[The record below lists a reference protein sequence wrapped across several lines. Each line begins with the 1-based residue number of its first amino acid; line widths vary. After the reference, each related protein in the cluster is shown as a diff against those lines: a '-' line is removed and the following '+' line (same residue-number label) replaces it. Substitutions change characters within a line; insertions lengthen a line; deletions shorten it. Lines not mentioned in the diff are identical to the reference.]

1 MKHKKIPSMVM
12 KLDLSKAYDMS
23 SWLNM
28 ILLLLHVGFSVHVVK
43 WIMGCLTPVY
53 FEIIINGLA
62 SKFSTPSTS
71 LRWGC
76 PISPFLLLVIT
87 KESNRAILE
96 AMWEGAIYRVLSRR
110 EISLTYLLFIEDVLF
125 INGSSREAKNL
136 KEILYLYY
144 QYIGMAVNFSK
155 FTISFNSMEKIQEKK
170 MIQMF
175 PFKHL
180 GFIRELNIWYFPLIQ
195 MVMEKGLGMVDR
207 ENRNEDQLL
216 V

>member
-1 MKHKKIPSMVM
+1 
-12 KLDLSKAYDMS
+12 
-23 SWLNM
+23 
-28 ILLLLHVGFSVHVVK
+28 
-43 WIMGCLTPVY
+43 
-53 FEIIINGLA
+53 
-62 SKFSTPSTS
+62 
-71 LRWGC
+71 
-76 PISPFLLLVIT
+76 
-87 KESNRAILE
+87 
-96 AMWEGAIYRVLSRR
+96 VLSRR

-180 GFIRELNIWYFPLIQ
+180 GFIRELNI
-195 MVMEKGLGMVDR
+195 
-207 ENRNEDQLL
+207 
-216 V
+216 